1 MGLGRRIRIKTDE
14 EVELMRV
21 SSLLVGRTL
30 AEVAAL
36 VKPGATTLQLDAIA
50 EEFIRD
56 NGAEPGFKGYGG
68 FPNTLCTSLNE
79 AVVHGIPNDRPLES
93 GDVISIDCGVLKNE
107 FYGDSAYTFEVGE
120 VDPEIQKLLRVTKEC
135 LTLAIGQAVTGK
147 RIGDIGAAVQMH
159 AEANGYGVVRELV
172 GHGLGRELHEA
183 PEVPNY
189 GRRGN
194 GPRLVDGMV
203 LAIEPMIN
211 LGTHEILTHE
221 DGWTIVTRDRKVS
234 AHFEHDIVVRKGQ
247 ADVLSSFLE
256 IEKVINK
263 TK

>member
-14 EVELMRV
+14 EVELIRE

-36 VKPGATTLQLDAIA
+36 IKPGVTTLQLDAVA

-68 FPNTLCTSLNE
+68 FPNTLCASLNE
-79 AVVHGIPNDRPLES
+79 AVVHGIPNDRPLEN
-93 GDVISIDCGVLKNE
+93 GDVISLDCGVLKNG

-120 VDPEIQKLLRVTKEC
+120 VDPEIQKLLSVTKEC
-135 LTLAIGQAVTGK
+135 LTLAIEQAVTGK
-147 RIGDIGAAVQMH
+147 RIGDIGAAVQTH

-172 GHGLGRELHEA
+172 GHGLGVELHEA

-211 LGTHEILTHE
+211 LGTREIITDK
-221 DGWTIVTRDRKVS
+221 DGWTIVTKDRKVS
-234 AHFEHDIVVRKGQ
+234 AHFEHDIVVRKGK
-247 ADVLSSFLE
+247 ADVLSSFVE
-256 IEKVINK
+256 IEKIINK

>member
-1 MGLGRRIRIKTDE
+1 MGLGRRIRVKTEE
-14 EVELMRV
+14 EVELMRE

-30 AEVAAL
+30 AEVAVL
-36 VKPGATTLQLDAIA
+36 VKPGVTTLQLDAIA

-56 NGAEPGFKGYGG
+56 NGAVPGFKGYGG
-68 FPNTLCTSLNE
+68 FPNTLCTSVNS
-79 AVVHGIPNDRPLES
+79 AVVHGIPNDSPLED
-93 GDVISIDCGVLKNE
+93 GDVVSIDCGTLKNE

-120 VDPEIQKLLRVTKEC
+120 VKPEIQKLLRVTKEC
-135 LTLAIGQAVTGK
+135 LALAIEQAVVGK
-147 RIGDIGAAVQMH
+147 RIGDIGAACQKH
-159 AEANGYGVVRELV
+159 AESFGFGVVRELV
-172 GHGLGRELHEA
+172 GHGLGRALHEA

-194 GPRLVDGMV
+194 GPRLIDGMV

-211 LGTHEILTHE
+211 LGGREIRTHE
-221 DGWTIVTRDRKVS
+221 DGWTIVTLDNMVS

-247 ADVLSSFLE
+247 ADILSSFLE
-256 IEKVINK
+256 IERVINK